1 MKEEFVIDTDVIS
14 KTTDVDTKK
23 LIEILT
29 SGQQPYEF
37 QRDSRG
43 CFNVILK

>member
-1 MKEEFVIDTDVIS
+1 MKKEEFVIDIDTIS

-29 SGQQPYEF
+29 SGQPYEF

-43 CFNVILK
+43 CYNIILK